1 MNRSNLKRIIPLLA
15 LLAVLIGTA
24 LRFTGLDGKVYWHD
38 EVYTALRVSGYTSAD
53 YAGGAFTN
61 RIYSTEEL
69 LNFQHP
75 AAGSGIQGS
84 LRGLMSRPEHGPL
97 YYLLTRI
104 GYRFTDDARLA
115 TRSVAAALSLLLF
128 PAVMWL
134 WRELFN
140 ERLGAWI
147 ILGLIALSPFQL
159 VYAQEA
165 RQYSLW
171 AVMTIAVCAALLRAR
186 RRDDL
191 PAWALYALLLTI
203 GLYTHLML
211 AVVVLVHGLW
221 LLWESRAQFKSF
233 ALAVLAAVLLFSP
246 WLWLFHSGLREVGHV
261 TAWMQVVIPFER
273 LANAWGLHLVRQFVD
288 TATMK
293 TPQPWLYGVLALLFY
308 GLYRTARSAPVA
320 SKRLLFIM
328 LVITIGIVVAPDLI
342 NGGRRSQEARYLFPA
357 LLMLMFMVAYG
368 LAHALSGERAWPR
381 NLAFG
386 VWLGLLGLGLWSGLN
401 FIQAETWWN
410 KSMSSHNREVAR
422 LIDAGEHSLVICPV
436 GDINPGEVL
445 SVALEVDPRTRFI
458 LAQAD
463 YQPDIPHLQGD
474 IFLINPTAEIKQQAE
489 RYGTVTEIHHAG
501 RLWRFIPADS

>member
-1 MNRSNLKRIIPLLA
+1 LSQSNLNRVIPLLA
-15 LLAVLIGTA
+15 LLAVLMGTA
-24 LRFTGLDGKVYWHD
+24 LRFTGLGDKIYWHD

-53 YAGGAFTN
+53 YAGNAFAN
-61 RIYSTEEL
+61 RIYSAEDL

-75 AAGSGIQGS
+75 AAASGMRES

-97 YYLLTRI
+97 YYLLTRV
-104 GYRFTDDARLA
+104 GFMFTDDARLA
-115 TRSVAAALSLLLF
+115 TRSVAAVLSLLLF

-147 ILGLIALSPFQL
+147 ILGLVALSPFQL

-171 AVMTIAVCAALLRAR
+171 AVMTVAVCAALLRAR

-191 PAWALYALLLTI
+191 PAWALYALLITI

-221 LLWESRAQFKSF
+221 LLWESRAQLKPF
-233 ALAVLAAVLLFSP
+233 AVAVLVAALLFSP

-261 TAWMQVVIPFER
+261 TAWMQVEISFAR
-273 LANAWGLHLVRQFVD
+273 LSNAWGLHLVRQFVD

-293 TPQPWLYGVLALLFY
+293 VPQPWLYGVLVLLFY
-308 GLYRTARSAPVA
+308 GLYRTARSAPMA

-328 LVITIGIVVAPDLI
+328 LVITLGVVVAPDLI

-368 LAHALSGERAWPR
+368 LADALNTERSLQR
-381 NLAFG
+381 NLAFS

-422 LIDAGEHSLVICPV
+422 LIDAGKQPLVICPV

-445 SVALEVDPRTRFI
+445 SVAHEVDPRTRFM
-458 LAQAD
+458 LVQFD
-463 YQPDIPHLQGD
+463 YQPDVPQIKGD
-474 IFLINPTAEIKQQAE
+474 IFLINPTAEIRQYVEKF
-489 RYGTVTEIHHAG
+489 GVVTEVHPQG
-501 RLWRFIPADS
+501 RLWRFTPAS

>member
-1 MNRSNLKRIIPLLA
+1 MNPSNLHRLIPLLA
-15 LLAVLIGTA
+15 LLAVLIGTT
-24 LRFTGLDGKVYWHD
+24 LRFNGLDGKVYWHD

-61 RIYSTEEL
+61 RIYSTQEL
-69 LNFQHP
+69 LNFLHP
-75 AAGSGIQGS
+75 EAGSGIEDS

-104 GYRFTDDARLA
+104 GYLFTDDARLA
-115 TRSVAAALSLLLF
+115 TRSVAAVLSLLLF
-128 PAVMWL
+128 PAAMWL
-134 WRELFN
+134 WHELFN

-147 ILGLIALSPFQL
+147 ILGLMALSPFHL

-171 AVMTIAVCAALLRAR
+171 AVMTVAVCAALLRAR
-186 RRDDL
+186 RRADL

-211 AVVVLVHGLW
+211 AVVILVHGLW
-221 LLWESRAQFKSF
+221 LLWESREQFKSF
-233 ALAVLAAVLLFSP
+233 ALAVLVATLLFSP

-261 TAWMQVVIPFER
+261 TAWMQVAIPFER
-273 LANAWGLHLVRQFVD
+273 LSNAWGLHLVRQFVD
-288 TATMK
+288 YLTMK
-293 TPQPWLYGVLALLFY
+293 TPQPWLYGVLILLFY
-308 GLYRTARSAPVA
+308 SLYRTARSAPIA

-328 LVITIGIVVAPDLI
+328 LVITIGVVVAPDLI
-342 NGGRRSQEARYLFPA
+342 NGGRRSQEARYLLPA
-357 LLMLMFMVAYG
+357 LLMLMFMVAY
-368 LAHALSGERAWPR
+368 ALTYAVSAERAWPR

-386 VWLGLLGLGLWSGLN
+386 VWLGLLGVGVWSGLN

-410 KSMSSHNREVAR
+410 KSMSSHNPEVAR

-463 YQPDIPHLQGD
+463 YQPDIPQLQGD
-474 IFLINPTAEIKQQAE
+474 IFLINPSADIKQQAE
-489 RYGTVTEIHHAG
+489 RYGTVTEIHHQG
-501 RLWRFIPADS
+501 RLWRFISTAM